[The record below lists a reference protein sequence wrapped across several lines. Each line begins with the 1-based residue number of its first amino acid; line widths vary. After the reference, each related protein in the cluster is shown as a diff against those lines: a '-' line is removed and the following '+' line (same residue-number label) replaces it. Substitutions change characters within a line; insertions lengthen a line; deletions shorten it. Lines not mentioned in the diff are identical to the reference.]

1 MTNLALFVSGGGSNF
16 RAIHDS
22 SLAGRIAGRVALV
35 VTDKPE
41 CPAAWYARE
50 QGIEV
55 FAYPAHGRQPTDL
68 LQALEERECQLVLLA
83 GYLKMVPP
91 EVVRAYQRRM
101 LNIHPAL
108 LPDFG
113 GQGYYGRR
121 VHEAV
126 IAAGEKLSGV
136 TVHFVDEQYDHGP
149 IVAQA
154 TVPVLPGDTPESL
167 AARVLEQEHL
177 LYPQVVGALCRG
189 DISWDDDGRPVID
202 PAIA

>member
-1 MTNLALFVSGGGSNF
+1 MKKLAIFISGGGSNF
-16 RAIHDS
+16 RAIHAS
-22 SLAGRIAGRVALV
+22 ILAGRIEAQVALV
-35 VTDKPE
+35 VTDKPQ
-41 CPAAWYARE
+41 CPGAVYARE

-55 FAYPAHGRQPTDL
+55 YIYPAPDRQPADL
-68 LQALEERECQLVLLA
+68 LQALEDRECRLVVLA
-83 GYLKMVPP
+83 GYLKMVPS

-108 LPDFG
+108 LPAFG

-126 IAAGEKLSGV
+126 LQSGQTQSGA

-154 TVPVLPGDTPESL
+154 TVPVVPGDTPESL
-167 AARVLEQEHL
+167 AARVLEQEHI
-177 LYPQVVGALCRG
+177 LYPQVVAVLCRG
-189 DISWDDDGRPVID
+189 DLSWDHDGRPVID
-202 PAIA
+202 SAIA

>member
-16 RAIHDS
+16 RAIHDA
-22 SLAGRIAGRVALV
+22 SLAGRIAGRVTLV
-35 VTDKPE
+35 VTDKAE
-41 CPAAWYARE
+41 CPGARYARE
-50 QGIEV
+50 QGIDV
-55 FAYPAHGRQPTDL
+55 FTYPAHDRQPSDL
-68 LQALEERECQLVLLA
+68 LQALEDRECRLVLLA

-91 EVVRAYQRRM
+91 EVVRAYERRM

-126 IAAGEKLSGV
+126 LQSGQTRSGV
-136 TVHFVDEQYDHGP
+136 TVHFVDEQFDHGP

-177 LYPQVVGALCRG
+177 LYPRVVGALCRG
-189 DISWDDDGRPVID
+189 DISWDDDGRAVID
-202 PAIA
+202 PAIV

>member
-1 MTNLALFVSGGGSNF
+1 MKKLAIFISGGGSNF
-16 RAIHDS
+16 RSIQASI
-22 SLAGRIAGRVALV
+22 LAGRIEAQVALV
-35 VTDKPE
+35 VTDKPQ
-41 CPAAWYARE
+41 CPGARYARE

-55 FAYPAHGRQPTDL
+55 YIYPTDDRQPTDL
-68 LQALEERECQLVLLA
+68 LQALEDRECDLVVLA
-83 GYLKMVPP
+83 GFLKMVPS

-108 LPDFG
+108 LPAFG

-126 IAAGEKLSGV
+126 LQSGQTHSGA
-136 TVHFVDEQYDHGP
+136 TVNFVDEQYDHGP

-167 AARVLEQEHL
+167 AARVLEQEHI
-177 LYPQVVGALCRG
+177 LYPQVVAALCRG
-189 DISWDDDGRPVID
+189 ALSWDHDGRPVID
-202 PAIA
+202 SAIA

>member
-41 CPAAWYARE
+41 CPGARYARE

-55 FAYPAHGRQPTDL
+55 FVYPAHDTQPTDL
-68 LQALEERECQLVLLA
+68 LQALEDRECQLVLLA

-108 LPDFG
+108 LPAFG

-121 VHEAV
+121 VHQAV
-126 IAAGEKLSGV
+126 LQSGAAQSGV

-167 AARVLEQEHL
+167 AARVLVQEHL
-177 LYPQVVGALCRG
+177 LYPRVVAALCRG
-189 DISWDDDGRPVID
+189 ELSWDDDGRPVLET
-202 PAIA
+202 AIA

>member
-16 RAIHDS
+16 RAIHNS
-22 SLAGRIAGRVALV
+22 ILEGRIAGRVALV
-35 VTDKPE
+35 VTDKPQ
-41 CPAAWYARE
+41 CPAARYARE

-55 FAYPAHGRQPTDL
+55 FAYPAHDTQASDL
-68 LQALEERECQLVLLA
+68 LRALKDRECRLVLLA

-91 EVVRAYQRRM
+91 EVVRAYRRRM

-108 LPDFG
+108 LPAFG

-126 IAAGEKLSGV
+126 IAAGEQLSGV
-136 TVHFVDEQYDHGP
+136 TVHFVDEQYDHGA
-149 IVAQA
+149 IVAQV

-189 DISWDDDGRPVID
+189 DISWDDDGRPVIG
-202 PAIA
+202 AVA

>member
-16 RAIHDS
+16 RAIQDS
-22 SLAGRIAGRVALV
+22 ILAGRITGRVALV

-41 CPAAWYARE
+41 CPGARYARE

-55 FAYPAHGRQPTDL
+55 YTYPAHDRHPSDL
-68 LQALEERECQLVLLA
+68 LQALKDRECELVLLA

-113 GQGYYGRR
+113 GPGYYGRR

-126 IAAGEKLSGV
+126 LQSGAAQSGV

-154 TVPVLPGDTPESL
+154 TVAVLPGDTPESL
-167 AARVLEQEHL
+167 AARVLVQEHL

-189 DISWDDDGRPVID
+189 DISWDDDGRAVLD
-202 PAIA
+202 PAIV